1 MFYYNICI
9 NNGVE
14 AFGTE
19 GKTITVNEVLQTA
32 DIKALAREIH
42 HENMLIPEQVA
53 ESVLQNF
60 AKAAV
65 NLMSMGFAIQFK
77 SNDNVVMRI
86 YPDIKL
92 KSGNINLDKA
102 KELMPDDV
110 HNEEEMVEQA
120 GNLVAKVGI
129 TVRAHAECGRK
140 FTEMLMAESSGIERK
155 DIIEK
160 PRIMKNDE
168 ENGSGSDNGGTTP
181 VTPDPG
187 TGGGETPENP
197 GGDPSTGGS
206 GDGDDNNGGGGGN
219 PGSDMD

>member
-187 TGGGETPENP
+187 TGGGDT

-206 GDGDDNNGGGGGN
+206 GDGGDNNGGGGGN

>member
-187 TGGGETPENP
+187 TGGGDT

-206 GDGDDNNGGGGGN
+206 GDGGDNNGGGGGGN

>member
-1 MFYYNICI
+1 
-9 NNGVE
+9 
-14 AFGTE
+14 
-19 GKTITVNEVLQTA
+19 
-32 DIKALAREIH
+32 
-42 HENMLIPEQVA
+42 
-53 ESVLQNF
+53 
-60 AKAAV
+60 
-65 NLMSMGFAIQFK
+65 
-77 SNDNVVMRI
+77 
-86 YPDIKL
+86 
-92 KSGNINLDKA
+92 
-102 KELMPDDV
+102 MPDDV

-187 TGGGETPENP
+187 TGGGDT
-197 GGDPSTGGS
+197 GGDTGGE
-206 GDGDDNNGGGGGN
+206 GGDDNGGGGGN

>member
-1 MFYYNICI
+1 
-9 NNGVE
+9 
-14 AFGTE
+14 
-19 GKTITVNEVLQTA
+19 
-32 DIKALAREIH
+32 
-42 HENMLIPEQVA
+42 
-53 ESVLQNF
+53 
-60 AKAAV
+60 
-65 NLMSMGFAIQFK
+65 
-77 SNDNVVMRI
+77 
-86 YPDIKL
+86 
-92 KSGNINLDKA
+92 GNINLDKA

-120 GNLVAKVGI
+120 GNLVAKVSI

-187 TGGGETPENP
+187 PGGETPENP
-197 GGDPSTGGS
+197 GGE
-206 GDGDDNNGGGGGN
+206 GGGDN
-219 PGSDMD
+219 GSDMD

>member
-168 ENGSGSDNGGTTP
+168 ENGSGSDNGGST
-181 VTPDPG
+181 TPDPG
-187 TGGGETPENP
+187 TGGETPENP

-206 GDGDDNNGGGGGN
+206 GDGGDGGGGGGN